1 MEDQTLIHTHETTWT
16 VDEIIENYQR
26 PDQEINPIRNTF
38 IPDCQRNWAWSNK
51 NGKAKMELFIDSV
64 IMGYP
69 IPSFILNK
77 LNSRYHDLYD
87 GRHRMETISRYANNE
102 FPWKGKYFKDLS
114 KEEENRFLRREIP
127 VTLVRNAT
135 RDQLAEI
142 FIRLNQGVALKDYD
156 YLWANRHRNLIKA
169 VEKYIYTQERLSKA
183 LGEID
188 LRYRNDLANWAAIV
202 RGLHKQDAGYMTTSY
217 LRLSDENGLDE
228 QVNEKNVKE
237 GINALI
243 TLLETANTEYETSD
257 KEKKTL
263 KKVGKVIGFFFHEWL
278 TSDKNPSI
286 ITKWVKIIGKLRGA
300 DKDAVSNA
308 LKTSGAQNL
317 NLKKIEKVISQLNT
331 YLNNGTQKDN
341 DSICYEEDDE

>member
-1 MEDQTLIHTHETTWT
+1 
-16 VDEIIENYQR
+16 
-26 PDQEINPIRNTF
+26 
-38 IPDCQRNWAWSNK
+38 
-51 NGKAKMELFIDSV
+51 
-64 IMGYP
+64 
-69 IPSFILNK
+69 
-77 LNSRYHDLYD
+77 
-87 GRHRMETISRYANNE
+87 
-102 FPWKGKYFKDLS
+102 
-114 KEEENRFLRREIP
+114 
-127 VTLVRNAT
+127 
-135 RDQLAEI
+135 
-142 FIRLNQGVALKDYD
+142 
-156 YLWANRHRNLIKA
+156 
-169 VEKYIYTQERLSKA
+169 
-183 LGEID
+183 
-188 LRYRNDLANWAAIV
+188 
-202 RGLHKQDAGYMTTSY
+202 MTTSY